1 MRVNYFSPKYNNTL
15 DKAFYVIA
23 DLLVSNYIKSE
34 IGVDVEPN
42 RLAENKTKSV
52 SGGVKLTNQQIQEL
66 EMLSDVAIELAFA
79 EQSTN
84 KLCVNRKI
92 DKFKQV
98 NDFWTEIS
106 NSITK
111 ETFWRQRRIKLFKGC
126 MLKIPNNR
134 VGNPA

>member
-1 MRVNYFSPKYNNTL
+1 MESNYNNTL

-23 DLLVSNYIKSE
+23 DYMVSNYIKSE

-66 EMLSDVAIELAFA
+66 ERLSDVAIELAFA

-84 KLCVNRKI
+84 ELQLLV
-92 DKFKQV
+92 D
-98 NDFWTEIS
+98 
-106 NSITK
+106 
-111 ETFWRQRRIKLFKGC
+111 
-126 MLKIPNNR
+126 
-134 VGNPA
+134 